1 VSDSADTDKRQHLRK
16 PTEFGVQLDLA
27 PYGEESALLEAIT
40 TNLSAGGLAL
50 RGTAE
55 AIEIIDAAVA
65 HRSPLGT
72 RFSIPN
78 RIQPI
83 QALTKAQWMRRLKEP
98 GTFGLGLRFEE
109 ITSISR
115 DAIVEYVLN
124 DLGLKEGHTDDPLMD
139 KILAVDD
146 LATRIEDKMKQIDQ
160 LLASVIAGRDILLE
174 EVSSLRQIV
183 LRLCE
188 KP

>member
-1 VSDSADTDKRQHLRK
+1 MSVSADTDKRQHIRK
-16 PTEFGVQLDLA
+16 AAEIGVQLNLD
-27 PYGEESALLEAIT
+27 PYGEDSALLEAIT

-50 RGTAE
+50 KGTAE
-55 AIEIIDAAVA
+55 EIEMVDAAVSQ
-65 HRSPLGT
+65 RSPLGT
-72 RFSIPN
+72 RFSLPN

-83 QALTKAQWMRRLKEP
+83 HAMTKAQWIRRLKEP
-98 GTFGLGLRFEE
+98 GVFGLGLKFEE

-115 DAIVEYVLN
+115 DAIVDFVLN

-139 KILAVDD
+139 KIMAVDD
-146 LATRIEDKMKQIDQ
+146 LASRIEDKMKQIDQ

-174 EVSSLRQIV
+174 EVASLRQIV
-183 LRLCE
+183 IRICE